1 MKRLFLGLVLLT
13 MAFLSTLEALDGVQR
28 LLARAG
34 GARWMVEAPLAA
46 IVVALFVRLTHLHRR
61 MLFPRRGL
69 RLLLAGIAMY
79 ALAIAVAANL
89 PTRAA
94 ALLPEQADVLQWSA
108 MLRPLPLFVVAH
120 LLLLVGAFRALT
132 NLVPP
137 EEFLADF

>member
-28 LLARAG
+28 LLARIG
-34 GARWMVEAPLAA
+34 GQRWMIELPLAA
-46 IVVALFVRLTHLHRR
+46 IAVALFVRFTHLHRR

-69 RLLLAGIAMY
+69 RLLLAGIVVY
-79 ALAIAVAANL
+79 AFAVAVATGVPNRAVAMAPEQVQLL
-89 PTRAA
+89 PWT
-94 ALLPEQADVLQWSA
+94 ALLQ
-108 MLRPLPLFVVAH
+108 PLPLFVLAQV
-120 LLLLVGAFRALT
+120 LLLVGCFRALT